1 MTAKKTSLRGKP
13 MNLYMRAED
22 VAKLRELTAYAA
34 SNGLR
39 TSDSMI
45 VRAALRV
52 AGTNRA
58 FLLALKE
65 AEAGDLRF
73 KRES

>member
-1 MTAKKTSLRGKP
+1 MTAKKKSSRGKP

-45 VRAALRV
+45 VRAALRI
-52 AGTNRA
+52 ASTNRA
-58 FLLALKE
+58 FLLALKD

-73 KRES
+73 NRDS